1 MIVGLSMSPPDHARV
16 AAQLVWKRTDSEVH
30 EVSLLI
36 TQTQLLKGGEMR
48 NTILRVALRVLL
60 LTTLLVPVIIEAQTQ
75 AAASAPEIKADQPES
90 APQIRSRAAVIVQEF
105 SVSDKTGWPYDIK
118 QLQSQTVAELRAKST
133 DKFDVL
139 IGAPAT
145 PRTHTYT
152 LEGEIVSW
160 HPGNRAK
167 RMMIGMGSGRETADI
182 HYWLTD
188 ERGKKV
194 FDHKDTIRAEFW
206 GNAYAGSVGELA
218 HPFASKIAG
227 RLTEAKLF

>member
-1 MIVGLSMSPPDHARV
+1 
-16 AAQLVWKRTDSEVH
+16 
-30 EVSLLI
+30 
-36 TQTQLLKGGEMR
+36 MR
-48 NTILRVALRVLL
+48 NIILSVAMRVVF
-60 LTTLLVPVIIEAQTQ
+60 LTTLLVPLTIEAQTQ
-75 AAASAPEIKADQPES
+75 AASSAPETKADQTQS
-90 APQIRSRAAVIVQEF
+90 ASQIQSRGVVVVQEF
-105 SVSDKTGWPYDIK
+105 SVSEKTGWPYDIK
-118 QLQSQTVAELRAKST
+118 QLQSQTVAELRAKSV

-139 IGAPAT
+139 VGAPAT
-145 PRTHTYT
+145 ARIHTYT
-152 LEGEIVSW
+152 LAGEILSW

-167 RMMIGMGSGRETADI
+167 RMMVGMGSGRETADI

-188 ERGKKV
+188 EQGKKV